1 MKRPWGE
8 KRIIHAWQR
17 LIRIISRRVQK
28 DAEQGK
34 PTHWTLGPVQILPP
48 YSITQPP
55 PIP

>member
-34 PTHWTLGPVQILPP
+34 PTHWTLGPVQMLPP